1 MGGGVISYR
10 DQDPIECRHFPMFSL
25 RALEPHWSFLSFYI
39 LHRLSG
45 QQKRHNGESRSLIIA
60 LNKNPKAFS
69 SVFFDRT
76 KEEKFISSEWW
87 CVQLVGWVEH
97 STKSR
102 QGARNERETEW
113 VAQALEN
120 YRGERE
126 MGRTAPGRR
135 RGRADKNGSARPL
148 VSRTQLRP
156 ALVRFILSS

>member
-1 MGGGVISYR
+1 
-10 DQDPIECRHFPMFSL
+10 MFSL
-25 RALEPHWSFLSFYI
+25 RALEPLWSFLSFYI

-45 QQKRHNGESRSLIIA
+45 QQKRHNGESQSLIIA
-60 LNKNPKAFS
+60 LNKDPKAFQVFS
-69 SVFFDRT
+69 STGQKKKNLFRVSGGGGVFNL
-76 KEEKFISSEWW
+76 S
-87 CVQLVGWVEH
+87 VWVEQ

-126 MGRTAPGRR
+126 MGRTVPGRR